1 MKKLYILLIG
11 FLVGCTDVI
20 DVQPENDTTFTNY
33 FQTLDDAEA
42 LLVNLELSVRN
53 MMCTS
58 REANPHVIAGEIA
71 DSTTATYMSGPRE
84 LSAEY
89 HTQAKWVDFYTAI
102 NAADLILDNLS
113 RFPLTAEELK
123 PYELQAYF
131 VKGLCY
137 FLLAQRWGE
146 VPITKGTTYFGKIGK
161 SSVHDVLEE
170 ATKYALKALELP
182 VYEELTDNYGKARE
196 SKQYGSKGAAAALLA
211 HLYAWRASIEGEDKY
226 WSESEKYCTM
236 IIDNQVGTYCLAATP
251 EEVCND
257 VFLGNHKES
266 IWEVYR
272 SVEDKVISTS
282 LSVAYFSEIFVG
294 IPTYI
299 DVYTGINAQR
309 DIIIFKDRV
318 RKMYD
323 KEDLRRDTYF
333 WGIDADEFYV
343 IQGKEMN
350 ECVLS
355 YGSNDVVQNT
365 YDIKN
370 RKEAYVNKFRKPAWD
385 YNEKWGT
392 YNYMGMEINK
402 VYWRLA
408 DIILLRA
415 ECRARQ
421 NNLAAID
428 DLNRIR
434 ERAYGNRLHDYT
446 AAEGDLRLAIF
457 REREK
462 ELIFEDHR
470 YYDVRRNGDDYV
482 RRELPEAYGQLTDED
497 IRDGALYLDVDNAAF
512 SNNDL
517 MRHNIYWNKFLQ

>member
-1 MKKLYILLIG
+1 MRKLYVLLIG
-11 FLVGCTDVI
+11 FLVGCTDI
-20 DVQPENDTTFTNY
+20 INVQPENDTTFTNY
-33 FQTLDDAEA
+33 FQTLDHAEA

-58 REANPHVIAGEIA
+58 QEANPQVIAGEIA
-71 DSTTATYMSGPRE
+71 DSTSAAYMSDPRE
-84 LSAEY
+84 LSATSY
-89 HTQAKWVDFYTAI
+89 TQAKWVNFYATI

-113 RFPLTAEELK
+113 RFPLSEEELK

-131 VKGLCY
+131 AKGLCY

-146 VPITKGTTYFGKIGK
+146 VPITKGTTYFGKIAK

-182 VYEELTDNYGKARE
+182 VYADLKDNYGKARAT
-196 SKQYGSKGAAAALLA
+196 KQYGSKGAAAALLA
-211 HLYAWRASIEGEDKY
+211 HLYAWRASIENVSEYWGEA
-226 WSESEKYCTM
+226 EKYCTM
-236 IIDNQVGTYCLAATP
+236 IIDNQVGFYDLAANP
-251 EEVCND
+251 EELCD
-257 VFLGNHKES
+257 LGFAGNHKES

-272 SVEDKVISTS
+272 SVEDNAVSTS

-299 DVYTGINAQR
+299 DLYSGADKIYN
-309 DIIIFKDRV
+309 IMIFKSRVKKMFDPEDR
-318 RKMYD
+318 
-323 KEDLRRDTYF
+323 RRDAYF
-333 WGIDADEFYV
+333 WGLDADEFYLRR
-343 IQGKEMN
+343 GTEMN

-355 YGSNDVVQNT
+355 YGPNDEIIAT
-365 YDIKN
+365 YSIKD
-370 RKEAYVNKFRKPAWD
+370 RKEAYVNKFRNPAWS
-385 YNEKWGT
+385 YNAWNES
-392 YNYMGMEINK
+392 YSYAGMEICK

-421 NNLAAID
+421 NNPAAID

-434 ERAYGNRLHDYT
+434 KRAYGNRAHDYT
-446 AAEGDLRLAIF
+446 ATEGDLRLAIF

-462 ELIFEDHR
+462 ELLFEDHR

-482 RRELPEAYGQLTDED
+482 RRELPEAFGKLTDDD
-497 IRDGALYLDVDNAAF
+497 IKNGALYLDVDPTAF
-512 SNNDL
+512 QDNDL
-517 MRHNIYWNKFLQ
+517 MRHNVYWNKFLQ